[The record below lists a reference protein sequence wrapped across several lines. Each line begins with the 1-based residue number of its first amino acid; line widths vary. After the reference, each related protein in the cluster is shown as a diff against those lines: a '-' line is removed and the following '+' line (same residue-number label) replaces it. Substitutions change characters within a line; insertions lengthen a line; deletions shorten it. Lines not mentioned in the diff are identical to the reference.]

1 MAQNDGLVNRI
12 RVAHADTA
20 EVLEKRMFGGTAFMV
35 DDKLC
40 ITAGDN
46 YIMCRIDPA
55 MFEELINSKV
65 CRPVVM
71 KRSELK
77 GYVFV
82 DEVQLT
88 IAKELGY
95 WVALC
100 LGFNSRAK
108 SSKKQIKAQ

>member
-1 MAQNDGLVNRI
+1 MAQNEGLVNRI
-12 RVAHADTA
+12 RVALADTA
-20 EVLEKRMFGGTAFMV
+20 KVLEKRMFGGTAFMV

-46 YIMCRIDPA
+46 YIMCRIDPTLYD
-55 MFEELINSKV
+55 ELITSKV

-71 KRSELK
+71 RQRELK

-88 IAKELGY
+88 TAKELGY

-108 SSKKQIKAQ
+108 SSKKQIKA

>member
-1 MAQNDGLVNRI
+1 MAQNEELAKRI
-12 RVAHADTA
+12 RMALADAPKLT
-20 EVLEKRMFGGTAFMV
+20 EKNMFRGTAFMV

-55 MFEELINSKV
+55 LYEDVINNKV

-71 KRSELK
+71 KGRELK

-82 DEVQLT
+82 DEAELKT
-88 IAKELGY
+88 AKELGY
-95 WVALC
+95 WAGLC
-100 LGFNSRAK
+100 LHFNKRAK
-108 SSKKQIKAQ
+108 SSKKKIKK

>member
-1 MAQNDGLVNRI
+1 MAQNEGLVNRI
-12 RVAHADTA
+12 RVALADSVK
-20 EVLEKRMFGGTAFMV
+20 VLEKRMFGDTAFIV

-46 YIMCRIDPA
+46 YIMCRIHPA

-71 KRSELK
+71 KRRELK

-82 DEVQLT
+82 DEAELKT
-88 IAKELGY
+88 AKELGY
-95 WVALC
+95 WVALW
-100 LGFNSRAK
+100 LDFNSMAR
-108 SSKKQIKAQ
+108 SSKNQTKA